1 MPVTLA
7 VIFVAGGLG
16 ACLRFVVS
24 RWADAAIG
32 ATLPQAGTLVVNL
45 VGSLAMGFLGGL
57 VPLGTLRVAV
67 LTGLLGGFT
76 TYSAFALLTVDL
88 GAEGR
93 WGAAA
98 FQVVAHLVGGCLCLV
113 LGVALARLLRGE

>member
-7 VIFVAGGLG
+7 AIFVAGGVG

-24 RWADAAIG
+24 RWAEAAFG
-32 ATLPQAGTLVVNL
+32 GTLPQAGTLVVNL
-45 VGSLAMGFLGGL
+45 IGSLAMGLLGGL
-57 VPLGTLRVAV
+57 LPLGTLRIAV

-98 FQVVAHLVGGCLCLV
+98 FQVVGHLVGGCLCLV
-113 LGVALARLLRGE
+113 VGIVLARLIRGT